1 MNELLAGETA
11 NVPPGTDIV
20 PAEALTLDP
29 VTWRQA
35 GTLVGDGSGSMT
47 LQLAEEDDSAGLPAR
62 TKGAAVDAAVKG
74 FFAQMETSSVK
85 SNFAF
90 GSVAFD
96 DKVTNEEAPEP
107 LDKIDHLGRSFD
119 PTAHSVTGGT
129 SIYAGLEAAYEL
141 SREWLD
147 AQQGSLPVTAVIAVL
162 TDGECSNPQRT
173 IEVAERIKKEE
184 PRIGIAAGMFAT
196 KGSGTPGASLL
207 QAIVTEPRLYAVI
220 YSADQLRAWFHA
232 SLTGTGIAARNAE

>member
-11 NVPPGTDIV
+11 NVPPGPEDAAAEPLTID
-20 PAEALTLDP
+20 PASWKQT
-29 VTWRQA
+29 
-35 GTLVGDGSGSMT
+35 GILVGDGSGSMT
-47 LQLAEEDDSAGLPAR
+47 LPLAEEDDSAGLPAR

-74 FFAQMETSSVK
+74 FFAQMETSSVR

-96 DKVTNEEAPEP
+96 DKTTNEEAPEP
-107 LDKIDHLGRSFD
+107 LAEIDHLGRSFD
-119 PTAHSVTGGT
+119 PTTHSVTGGT
-129 SIYAGLEAAYEL
+129 SIYAGLEAAYQM

-147 AQQGSLPVTAVIAVL
+147 AQPGRLPVTAVIAVL

-173 IEVAERIKKEE
+173 MEVAERIKREE
-184 PRIGIAAGMFAT
+184 PRVSIAAGMFAT
-196 KGSGTPGASLL
+196 KGSGTPGAPLL
-207 QAIVTEPRLYAVI
+207 QAIATEPRLYAVV

-232 SLTGTGIAARNAE
+232 SLTGTGIAAGNAE